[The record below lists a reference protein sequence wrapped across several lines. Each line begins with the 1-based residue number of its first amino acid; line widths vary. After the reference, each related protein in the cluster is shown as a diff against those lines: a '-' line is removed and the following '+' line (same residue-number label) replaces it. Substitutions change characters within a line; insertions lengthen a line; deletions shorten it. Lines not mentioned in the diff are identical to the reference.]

1 MADKFELEEPQQDL
15 IVEGDA
21 GCSRSG
27 ANSLSAAVVSRV
39 ASQSGYCTDRGGDVI
54 VGPTL
59 ATTVFCPSVV
69 AIGAG
74 FGARQLQAPVPAHSS
89 PAGGTSSARER
100 SADGT
105 AHAAALPPPP
115 KFAFIF
121 GNPCL
126 GSPMVLVVLLIFGW
140 SWYVHVLIMDRALL
154 SADLALGLADLAVW
168 HLLLVCAICAYLR
181 TVFTQPGYT
190 TTGQGANS
198 LQALEAGLSD
208 AVRDARFCQICSSYK
223 PQRCHHCRMCG
234 RCVEKMDH
242 HCPWVANCV
251 GKNNH
256 KFFILFLL
264 YTSLVANY
272 NVLTIAL
279 WFSRNPQTIFV
290 SFSDRILHCGVTV
303 DSTWTDRSM
312 GLPATSPPF
321 PLCVSLLPPP
331 SLSPTYPPGDAG
343 SLSTIGQVESR
354 PQTAA
359 EWVRHS
365 LISSTFGEIC

>member
-1 MADKFELEEPQQDL
+1 MADKFELEEQQQDL

-303 DSTWTDRSM
+303 DYTQ
-312 GLPATSPPF
+312 TSS
-321 PLCVSLLPPP
+321 LAVSLLPESP
-331 SLSPTYPPGDAG
+331 SRA
-343 SLSTIGQVESR
+343 
-354 PQTAA
+354 
-359 EWVRHS
+359 
-365 LISSTFGEIC
+365 

>member
-1 MADKFELEEPQQDL
+1 
-15 IVEGDA
+15 
-21 GCSRSG
+21 
-27 ANSLSAAVVSRV
+27 
-39 ASQSGYCTDRGGDVI
+39 
-54 VGPTL
+54 
-59 ATTVFCPSVV
+59 
-69 AIGAG
+69 
-74 FGARQLQAPVPAHSS
+74 
-89 PAGGTSSARER
+89 
-100 SADGT
+100 
-105 AHAAALPPPP
+105 
-115 KFAFIF
+115 
-121 GNPCL
+121 
-126 GSPMVLVVLLIFGW
+126 MVLVVLLIFGW

-279 WFSRNPQTIFV
+279 WCSRNPQTIFV

-303 DSTWTDRSM
+303 DYTQ
-312 GLPATSPPF
+312 TSS
-321 PLCVSLLPPP
+321 LAVSLLPESP
-331 SLSPTYPPGDAG
+331 SRA
-343 SLSTIGQVESR
+343 
-354 PQTAA
+354 
-359 EWVRHS
+359 
-365 LISSTFGEIC
+365 